1 MNKKKLFN
9 ARMNDSFLNYTEL
22 YHPYIFSLLALRY
35 AVDHDYYRLYHDT
48 IIVYTMIL
56 YYRKYHDTIIA
67 YITRITGFSTLS
79 PPQSKYCSVA
89 GAVVVECSTEQQWQ
103 WVY

>member
-1 MNKKKLFN
+1 MNKKTVCN
-9 ARMNDSFLNYTEL
+9 DWMNGSFLNYTDL
-22 YHPYIFSLLALRY
+22 HHPYIFSLIALRY

-67 YITRITGFSTLS
+67 CITRITGFSTLS